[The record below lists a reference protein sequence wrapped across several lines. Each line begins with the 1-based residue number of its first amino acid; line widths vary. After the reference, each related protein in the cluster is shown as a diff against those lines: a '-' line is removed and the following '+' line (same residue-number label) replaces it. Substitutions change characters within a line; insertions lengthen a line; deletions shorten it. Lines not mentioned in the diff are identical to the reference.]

1 MTVERLDPE
10 RAVRLLRAKAGEYE
24 AVVADSHGIG
34 LDWIRADL
42 ALIAALLADHIER
55 SDPVHRGLEGQ

>member
-1 MTVERLDPE
+1 VNERPDPE
-10 RAVRLLRAKAGEYE
+10 HAVRILRAKAGELK
-24 AVVADSHGIG
+24 AVVASGVGLG

-55 SDPVHRGLEGQ
+55 EHRP